1 MGITNIISR
10 HNPLNH
16 SPSES
21 ASTTNPVQTTALEVN
36 YNDNGTGK
44 QQISENKSPYESF
57 ETDDVS
63 SEHSEYKLQRGLS
76 SRHVQFISLA
86 GAIGTGLFV
95 GSGAA
100 LATSGPAGLLV
111 GYLVLCFFVWFVMNQ
126 LAEMVTFIPIPGKS
140 TPYALC
146 SRFTGNKSLAFAA
159 GLNLFYAQALLA
171 PAEISA
177 AAFVIQYWTTKV
189 NVAVWISIFWATM
202 VALNFCA
209 VQVFGEI
216 EFWIASIKIF
226 TLTGLIIVGFV
237 IFFGGAPDSNGILG
251 FHYWNH
257 PSAFNEYLVSGNTGK
272 FLACWTAIIKSA
284 FAFILT
290 PELIC
295 ICASEA
301 EAPRVN
307 LPKAANRFVYRLF
320 FFYIVSVIIIGCI
333 VSFKDPELM
342 NAISSGKEGAGAS
355 PFVIGIQQAG
365 IPVLNHIVNAAILTS
380 AYSAGNSFL
389 YSASRTLYSMSLTG
403 DVPQI
408 FSSVNKFGVPYV
420 SVATASAICLLSY
433 LNVSNSS
440 AAAFTW
446 FSNIS
451 TVSGF
456 IEWVFVAITYIRYRK
471 ALKFHGIDH
480 RVTYRPKLQLFGAY
494 ANIFFFSLV
503 ALTNGYAVF
512 FNFNASDFVAAY
524 ITLPIVFFLYVSHAI
539 YTKNYRFFAPPEEI
553 DVFSGLEDIEKE
565 VADYVVKEPRNF
577 IERIWFWI
585 A

>member
-1 MGITNIISR
+1 MGLGRVFRNTRGGPATASNVEVYTTGMEEGSTP
-10 HNPLNH
+10 NL
-16 SPSES
+16 SE
-21 ASTTNPVQTTALEVN
+21 L
-36 YNDNGTGK
+36 
-44 QQISENKSPYESF
+44 KSPYESF
-57 ETDDVS
+57 EEEDNNSVQ
-63 SEHSEYKLQRGLS
+63 SEYRLQRGLS

-111 GYLVLCFFVWFVMNQ
+111 GYLVLCIFVWFVMNQ
-126 LAEMVTFIPIPGKS
+126 LAEMVTYIPIPGKS

-146 SRFTGNKSLAFAA
+146 ERFTGNKSLAFAS

-177 AAFVIQYWTTKV
+177 AAFVIQYWTTKI
-189 NVAVWISIFWATM
+189 NVAVWISIFWASM
-202 VALNFCA
+202 VTLNMCA
-209 VQVFGEI
+209 VKVFGEI
-216 EFWIASIKIF
+216 EFWIASIKIL

-237 IFFGGAPDSNGILG
+237 IFFGGAPDSHGVLG

-257 PSAFNEYLVSGNTGK
+257 PNAFNEYLVTGNTGK

-284 FAFILT
+284 FAFILS

-295 ICASEA
+295 VCAAEA
-301 EAPRVN
+301 EAPRIN
-307 LPKAANRFVYRLF
+307 LPKAASRFVYRLF
-320 FFYIVSVIIIGCI
+320 FFYIMSVIIIGCI
-333 VSFKDPELM
+333 VGYQDPELM
-342 NAISSGKEGAGAS
+342 NAISSGAEGAGAS
-355 PFVIGIQQAG
+355 PFVIGIKQAG

-389 YSASRTLYSMSLTG
+389 YSSSRTLYSMAVAG

-408 FSSVNKFGVPYV
+408 FARVNRWGVPYV
-420 SVATASAICLLSY
+420 AVATASSICLLAY
-433 LNVSNSS
+433 LNVSSSS
-440 AAAFTW
+440 AQAFTW

-456 IEWVFVAITYIRYRK
+456 IEWIFLAITYLRFRK
-471 ALKFHGIDH
+471 AITYHGMDS
-480 RVTYRPKLQLFGAY
+480 RVTYRPPLGIFGAW
-494 ANIFFFSLV
+494 ANIVFFTII

-512 FNFNASDFVAAY
+512 FHFNGSDFVAAY
-524 ITLPIVFFLYVSHAI
+524 ITLPIIFFIYVSHAVW
-539 YTKNYRFFAPPEEI
+539 TRNWRWFAPPEDI
-553 DVFSGLEDIEKE
+553 DVFSGIEEIEKE
-565 VADYVVKEPRNF
+565 VEEYIPKNPRNWL
-577 IERIWFWI
+577 EKVWFWI